1 LSQYEPELK
10 DLTQDEVD
18 YFEERAAIIEEGN
31 KGMSRREAERRAML
45 DVEKKRKLF

>member
-1 LSQYEPELK
+1 MSLELK
-10 DLTQDEVD
+10 DLTPDEVD

-45 DVEKKRKLF
+45 EVEKKRKLF